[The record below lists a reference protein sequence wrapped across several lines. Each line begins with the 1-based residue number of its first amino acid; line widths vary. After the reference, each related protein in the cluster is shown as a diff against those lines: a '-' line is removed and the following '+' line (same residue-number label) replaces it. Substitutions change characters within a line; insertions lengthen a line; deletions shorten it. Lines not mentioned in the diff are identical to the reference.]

1 VYTLASDSA
10 DAVAALGTGRF
21 LDFNPT
27 FEPSAPAAQTPV
39 DAASSRSFPW
49 WLVVL
54 AALPLAAAVAVA
66 GGKWARRARRLRRR
80 DPRALATGVRA
91 ELVAA
96 LLDRG
101 AFVEPAATTTE
112 LRRSTERVFR
122 LPAGALVDALA
133 EARFGPRE
141 GARAAAVRA
150 RTELGRVLE
159 VVRAREAPAVRLRAA
174 LSLRSLTRS
183 AR

>member
-1 VYTLASDSA
+1 VT
-10 DAVAALGTGRF
+10 
-21 LDFNPT
+21 P
-27 FEPSAPAAQTPV
+27 TPV
-39 DAASSRSFPW
+39 QATASRSFPW
-49 WLVVL
+49 WLLAL
-54 AALPLAAAVAVA
+54 AALPFLAAAAVV
-66 GGKWARRARRLRRR
+66 GGKAARRAGRLRRR
-80 DPRALATGVRA
+80 DARALATGVRS

-96 LLDRG
+96 LVDRG

-133 EARFGPRE
+133 EARFGPGE

-150 RTELGRVLE
+150 RTELGRVLD
-159 VVRAREAPAVRLRAA
+159 VVRAREAPAARLRAA

>member
-1 VYTLASDSA
+1 
-10 DAVAALGTGRF
+10 
-21 LDFNPT
+21 
-27 FEPSAPAAQTPV
+27 
-39 DAASSRSFPW
+39 
-49 WLVVL
+49 VV
-54 AALPLAAAVAVA
+54 
-66 GGKWARRARRLRRR
+66 GGKWARRSRRLRRR
-80 DPRALATGVRA
+80 DPRALASGVRA

-122 LPAGALVDALA
+122 LPTGALVDAVA
-133 EARFGPRE
+133 EARFGPRD

-150 RTELGRVLE
+150 RTELGRVLGT
-159 VVRAREAPAVRLRAA
+159 VHAREAPGARLRAA